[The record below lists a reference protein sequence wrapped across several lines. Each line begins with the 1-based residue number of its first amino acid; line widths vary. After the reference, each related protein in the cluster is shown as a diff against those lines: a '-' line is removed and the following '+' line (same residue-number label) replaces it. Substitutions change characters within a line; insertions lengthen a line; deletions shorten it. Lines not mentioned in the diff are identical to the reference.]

1 MTEEM
6 ALEYESLI
14 RAAFNCGRYGVAGAN
29 ADIYRGLEREAHL
42 AGSEE
47 GGRFELG
54 LIMGRVVA
62 YIENALKTVQKKH
75 STNREFTEK
84 IDECLSLIMQDPTMA
99 KIDDC
104 VSRARDAFK
113 SVGLS

>member
-14 RAAFNCGRYGVAGAN
+14 KAAFNCGRYGVAGAN
-29 ADIYRGLEREAHL
+29 ADIYRGLEREALL
-42 AGSEE
+42 ADSGQ
-47 GGRFELG
+47 GNPLELG

-62 YIENALKTVQKKH
+62 YIENALKTVKKEH
-75 STNREFTEK
+75 SANREFTAK
-84 IDECLSLIMQDPTMA
+84 IDECLSLIEQGPTME

-104 VSRARDAFK
+104 VGRARDAFK
-113 SVGLS
+113 SIGRF

>member
-62 YIENALKTVQKKH
+62 YIENALKTVQKSIQLIGSSRKRLMNAYH
-75 STNREFTEK
+75 LLCK
-84 IDECLSLIMQDPTMA
+84 IQQWQRLTTA
-99 KIDDC
+99 
-104 VSRARDAFK
+104 
-113 SVGLS
+113 